1 MSDHASDIDD
11 DMISGRFIIGNGQ
24 RSCGAFSVSGKI
36 ERGTACHFA
45 IQTAERKL
53 TGTSGIS
60 RCSSYV
66 TFSIGSI
73 DILGNLGTLKISG
86 HAADTLQF
94 HVGSR
99 SQGSIIGTP
108 CNLSAFHIVSCDTS
122 HVDITGN
129 IVLRIHDTHGSHGNP
144 SAVLGRLDSSG
155 IGGSYSCKRMI
166 VRNSRIRY
174 GTVIGTSVNGSPV
187 HGDNASDVK
196 FALGLGRLAFARCRN
211 TTIIL

>member
-1 MSDHASDIDD
+1 MSYHTADIDD
-11 DMISGRFIIGNGQ
+11 YIISGRFIIGNGQ

-36 ERGTACHFA
+36 ERGATCYFA

-60 RCSSYV
+60 RCSRNI
-66 TFSIGSI
+66 TFSIDSI

-86 HAADTLQF
+86 HAADALQF
-94 HVGSR
+94 YVGSR
-99 SQGSIIGTP
+99 SQGCIIGTL
-108 CNLSAFHIVSCDTS
+108 CNLSAFHIVSCYTS
-122 HVDITGN
+122 HVDIAGN

-155 IGGSYSCKRMI
+155 IGGSYSCERMI
-166 VRNSRIRY
+166 VRNGRIRY

-187 HGDNASDVK
+187 HGNYTPDEE

-211 TTIIL
+211 ATIIL